1 MSKKKTW
8 ADVDKGDELDIDGR
22 TWRVAKI
29 KVKGKRTKVTLERKG
44 QSVDGEVATSD
55 RVTFAAKPEPSY
67 SQRIAAIERDE
78 NKRGRSLYDA
88 TGAQTRWATE
98 KEAEKAGVGL
108 KPGNAEQTTPPAPAT
123 GDVWDRPS
131 DRVEKMLDK
140 LLGAHL
146 VGEATDEDAGYYCPP
161 VDITTIA
168 SHLVAFHGVS
178 PRDYRNEDDMLAW
191 HEAQHAAALKGD
203 AILSPQHWHT
213 ERRVFS

>member
-29 KVKGKRTKVTLERKG
+29 KAKGKRTKVTLERNRH
-44 QSVDGEVATSD
+44 SFDEVVPTSD
-55 RVTFAAKPEPSY
+55 RVKIIRKLDPNLRSF
-67 SQRIAAIERDE
+67 IENVE
-78 NKRGRSLYDA
+78 KRTAERSKLHDD

-98 KEAEKAGVGL
+98 REAEKAGVGL
-108 KPGNAEQTTPPAPAT
+108 KPGNAEQTSPPAPAT

-146 VGEATDEDAGYYCPP
+146 VGEATDEESGYYVPP

-168 SHLVAFHGVS
+168 AHLVAFHGVS
-178 PRDYRNEDDMLAW
+178 PRDYRDEDDMLAW

-203 AILSPQHWHT
+203 AILSPQHWHS
-213 ERRVFS
+213 EKRPS